1 MSLKKL
7 SNITPAELKSKG
19 VVSLA
24 DKPNAAASYG
34 VGGLSPTALKLWF
47 DQLSKLLADKI
58 NAIQDALSGDQAA
71 EYIKL
76 ILTGLDDSNESGEYS
91 LQDLCDA
98 FKDGKFAEYLRL
110 YGSAAAENLSSLQTI
125 INAFA
130 LDISTAKETAE
141 DAKDAAE
148 DAKDAAETAENNRII
163 ATLVEYQEGTNGTSV
178 PIGTWSSVIPAVQE
192 GRFLWTRVTLTFA
205 SGATLVFYSVG
216 KIAAKGDDIYS
227 FTVRNGDLVQ
237 VKASAADNNVQYSI
251 DNDGYLNVVI
261 NY

>member
-34 VGGLSPTALKLWF
+34 IGGLSPTALKLWF

-58 NAIQDALSGDQAA
+58 NAIQDALSGDNAA

-76 ILTGLDDSNESGEYS
+76 ILTGLDSTNETGEYS

-98 FKDGKFAEYLRL
+98 FKNGNFAEYLQA
-110 YGSAAAENLSSLQTI
+110 YGSAAAENLSSLQAI

-148 DAKDAAETAENNRII
+148 TAESNSISSTAI
-163 ATLVEYQEGTNGTSV
+163 AYQEGVSGTTPPTGEWLTAV
-178 PIGTWSSVIPAVQE
+178 PDVQE
-192 GRFLWTRVTLTFA
+192 GHFLWTRVTLNFA
-205 SGATLVFYSVG
+205 GGSSASFYSVG
-216 KIAAKGDDIYS
+216 KIGAKGDDVYS
-227 FTVRNGDLVQ
+227 FAIENGNLLQ
-237 VKASAADNNVQYSI
+237 IKADAADDDVNYGI
-251 DNDGYLNVVI
+251 DEYGSLSVKIKY
-261 NY
+261 

>member
-24 DKPNAAASYG
+24 DKPNAVASYG

-98 FKDGKFAEYLRL
+98 FKDGKFAEYLQL
-110 YGSAAAENLSSLQTI
+110 YGSAAAENLSSLQAI
-125 INAFA
+125 VNAFA
-130 LDISTAKETAE
+130 LDISETKETA
-141 DAKDAAE
+141 DA
-148 DAKDAAETAENNRII
+148 AKDAAETAENNRIT
-163 ATLVEYQEGTNGTSV
+163 ATAVEYQEGTSGTSA
-178 PIGTWSSVIPAVQE
+178 PTGAWSSAIPAVQE
-192 GRFLWTRVTLTFA
+192 GRYLWTRVTLTFA
-205 SGATLVFYSVG
+205 SGSTAVFYSVG
-216 KIAAKGDDIYS
+216 KIGARGDDVYS
-227 FTVRNGDLVQ
+227 FVIRDGNLIQ
-237 VKASAADNNVQYSI
+237 VKASAADDNVQYGI
-251 DNDGYLNVVI
+251 DEFGYLSVKI
-261 NY
+261 NF

>member
-76 ILTGLDDSNESGEYS
+76 ILTGLDSTNETGEYS

-98 FKDGKFAEYLRL
+98 FKNGNFAEYLQA
-110 YGSAAAENLSSLQTI
+110 YGSAAAENLSSLQAI

-130 LDISTAKETAE
+130 LDISKANETAGK
-141 DAKDAAE
+141 AQTAAT
-148 DAKDAAETAENNRII
+148 TAVNNSIDSIEVR
-163 ATLVEYQEGTNGTSV
+163 YQEGTSGTE
-178 PIGTWSSVIPAVQE
+178 PPTGTWTDYVPSVAE
-192 GRFLWTRVTLTFA
+192 KHFLWTRIVL
-205 SGATLVFYSVG
+205 SLVGGKTSTFYSVG
-216 KIAAKGDDIYS
+216 RIGEKGDDIYG
-227 FTVRNGDLVQ
+227 FVVENGDLIR
-237 VKASAADNNVQYSI
+237 VKATSNEDTVDYAI
-251 DNDGYLNVVI
+251 DELGNLSVTI

>member
-47 DQLSKLLADKI
+47 DQLSKLLAGKI

-76 ILTGLDDSNESGEYS
+76 ILTGLDAGNESGVYS
-91 LQDLCDA
+91 LKDLCDA
-98 FKDGKFAEYLRL
+98 FKDGKFAEYLQL

-125 INAFA
+125 INSYGLSIFNATNA
-130 LDISTAKETAE
+130 ASEAK
-141 DAKDAAE
+141 
-148 DAKDAAETAENNRII
+148 NNSIKSI
-163 ATLVEYQEGTNGTSV
+163 EITYQEGKSGTV
-178 PIGTWSSVIPAVQE
+178 CPTEEKWTPEIPVVQK
-192 GRFLWTRVTLTFA
+192 GNFLWTRIRIILFNQLRTDY
-205 SGATLVFYSVG
+205 YSVSKIG
-216 KIAAKGDDIYS
+216 KDGDDLYG
-227 FTVRNGDLVQ
+227 FTLENGDLILI
-237 VKASAADNNVQYSI
+237 KADSAEDN
-251 DNDGYLNVVI
+251 I
-261 NY
+261 NYEIDSDGNLSVAITY

>member
-98 FKDGKFAEYLRL
+98 FKDGKFAEYLQL
-110 YGSAAAENLSSLQTI
+110 YGSAAAENLSSLQAI
-125 INAFA
+125 VNAFA
-130 LDISTAKETAE
+130 LDKKKKPQTQRKKRRRPPKTTGSPQQRLSIRRERAGRPRRRARGRRQFLPCKRGVTCGRGLHSLLQAAVRLCSILSAK
-141 DAKDAAE
+141 
-148 DAKDAAETAENNRII
+148 
-163 ATLVEYQEGTNGTSV
+163 SV
-178 PIGTWSSVIPAVQE
+178 
-192 GRFLWTRVTLTFA
+192 R
-205 SGATLVFYSVG
+205 GATT
-216 KIAAKGDDIYS
+216 
-227 FTVRNGDLVQ
+227 FTVLSSGT
-237 VKASAADNNVQYSI
+237 AI
-251 DNDGYLNVVI
+251 
-261 NY
+261 

>member
-7 SNITPAELKSKG
+7 SNITPAELKTKG

-24 DKPNAAASYG
+24 DKPNVAASYG
-34 VGGLSPTALKLWF
+34 IGGLSPTALKLWF

-58 NAIQDALSGDQAA
+58 NAIQNALSGDNAA

-98 FKDGKFAEYLRL
+98 FKNGNFAEYLQA
-110 YGSAAAENLSSLQTI
+110 YGSAAAKNLSSLQTI

-148 DAKDAAETAENNRII
+148 TAENNRIT
-163 ATLVEYQEGTNGTSV
+163 ATAVEYQEGTSGTSA
-178 PIGTWSSVIPAVQE
+178 PTGAWSSAIPAVQE
-192 GRFLWTRVTLTFA
+192 GRYLWTRVTLTFA
-205 SGATLVFYSVG
+205 SGSTAVFYSVG
-216 KIAAKGDDIYS
+216 KCGQRGDDIYS
-227 FTVRNGDLVQ
+227 FAIENGNLIQ
-237 VKASAADNNVQYSI
+237 VKAAAADDNVEYGI
-251 DNDGYLNVVI
+251 DEFGYMHI
-261 NY
+261 KIKF

>member
-76 ILTGLDDSNESGEYS
+76 ILT
-91 LQDLCDA
+91 
-98 FKDGKFAEYLRL
+98 
-110 YGSAAAENLSSLQTI
+110 
-125 INAFA
+125 
-130 LDISTAKETAE
+130 
-141 DAKDAAE
+141 
-148 DAKDAAETAENNRII
+148 
-163 ATLVEYQEGTNGTSV
+163 
-178 PIGTWSSVIPAVQE
+178 
-192 GRFLWTRVTLTFA
+192 
-205 SGATLVFYSVG
+205 
-216 KIAAKGDDIYS
+216 
-227 FTVRNGDLVQ
+227 
-237 VKASAADNNVQYSI
+237 
-251 DNDGYLNVVI
+251 
-261 NY
+261 

>member
-98 FKDGKFAEYLRL
+98 FKDGRFAEYL
-110 YGSAAAENLSSLQTI
+110 SSLQAI
-125 INAFA
+125 VNAFA
-130 LDISTAKETAE
+130 LDISETKETA
-141 DAKDAAE
+141 DAAKE
-148 DAKDAAETAENNRII
+148 AAETAENNRITET
-163 ATLVEYQEGTNGTSV
+163 AVEYQEGTSGTSA
-178 PIGTWSSVIPAVQE
+178 PTGAWSSAIPAVQE
-192 GRFLWTRVTLTFA
+192 GRYLWTRVTLTFA
-205 SGATLVFYSVG
+205 SGSTAVFYSVG
-216 KIAAKGDDIYS
+216 KIGARGDDVYS
-227 FTVRNGDLVQ
+227 FVIRDGNLIQ
-237 VKASAADNNVQYSI
+237 VKASAADDNVQYGI
-251 DNDGYLNVVI
+251 DEFGYLSVKI
-261 NY
+261 NF

>member
-24 DKPNAAASYG
+24 DKPNTAASYG

-58 NAIQDALSGDQAA
+58 NALQDALSGDQAA

-76 ILTGLDDSNESGEYS
+76 ILTGLDENNESGEYS

-98 FKDGKFAEYLRL
+98 FKDGKFAEYLQL
-110 YGSAAAENLSSLQTI
+110 YGSAAAANLSSLQTI

-130 LDISTAKETAE
+130 LDISEAKESATE
-141 DAKDAAE
+141 AKG
-148 DAKDAAETAENNRII
+148 AAETAENNRITSVTV
-163 ATLVEYQEGTNGTSV
+163 AYQEGTSGTEPPTGAWTEAIPSV
-178 PIGTWSSVIPAVQE
+178 QA
-192 GRFLWTRVTLTFA
+192 GRYLWTRVTLSFA
-205 SGATLVFYSVG
+205 SGSSVVFYSIG
-216 KIAAKGDDIYS
+216 KIGAKGDDVYGFVIRDGNLIQ
-227 FTVRNGDLVQ
+227 VR
-237 VKASAADNNVQYSI
+237 ASAEDNNVQYQI
-251 DNDGYLNVVI
+251 DEFGYMSVKI
-261 NY
+261 SY